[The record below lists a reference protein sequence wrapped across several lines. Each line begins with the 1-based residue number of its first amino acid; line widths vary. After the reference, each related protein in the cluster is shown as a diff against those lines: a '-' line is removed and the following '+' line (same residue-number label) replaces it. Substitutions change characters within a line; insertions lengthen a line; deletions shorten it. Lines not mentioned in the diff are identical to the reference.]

1 MIDYF
6 QTKIFRHH
14 DSDGGIYQGSRTEYC
29 QEIRE
34 LYGQIRRWDIG
45 AMPKKDNRTEK
56 TNAARLLD
64 KAGIEYQLVPYA
76 VDENDLAATHIAEQ
90 LGEPIEQVFKTL
102 VLSGDRT
109 GYFVCVVP
117 GNAEVDL
124 KAAAKVSGNKKCDL
138 IPMKD
143 LLGVTGYIRGGCSP
157 VGMKK
162 QFPTFLE
169 ELAAGE
175 SRISISAG
183 QRGVQVLLS
192 PEDLR
197 KYTGAQYCSLIL
209 EKGEETEA

>member
-1 MIDYF
+1 
-6 QTKIFRHH
+6 
-14 DSDGGIYQGSRTEYC
+14 
-29 QEIRE
+29 
-34 LYGQIRRWDIG
+34 
-45 AMPKKDNRTEK
+45 MPKKDNRTEK

-162 QFPTFLE
+162 PFPTYFHST
-169 ELAAGE
+169 ATDFPA
-175 SRISISAG
+175 IYVSAG
-183 QRGVQVLLS
+183 VRGLQFRIN
-192 PEDLR
+192 PEDLIS
-197 KYTGAQYCSLIL
+197 YTKASVADII
-209 EKGEETEA
+209 K